1 MYSIIESVQFTQVI
15 FMLYL
20 FYAIIDLKSTK
31 REIFIFWILLFLFM
45 SLKLWL
51 VENILQ
57 VSPWSHIMELLWW
70 IYNSSIYLYFFIY
83 LRNNYV
89 KNKRNPRV

>member
-31 REIFIFWILLFLFM
+31 QEIFIFWILLFLFM

-51 VENILQ
+51 IKSLFNVN
-57 VSPWSHIMELLWW
+57 PWDWYSELLWW
-70 IYNSSIYLYFFIY
+70 IYNSSMYLYFFIY

-89 KNKRNPRV
+89 KNKRNSGV